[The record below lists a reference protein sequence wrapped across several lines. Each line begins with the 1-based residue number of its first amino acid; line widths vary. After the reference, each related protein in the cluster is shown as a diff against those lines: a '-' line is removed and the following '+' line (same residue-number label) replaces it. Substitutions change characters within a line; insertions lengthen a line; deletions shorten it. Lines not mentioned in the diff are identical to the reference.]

1 MQAAVLAVLAGPEQL
16 QAALA
21 VLYIAGLVVG
31 AVCASSVLQNTAQLL
46 WEASERQRQ
55 RAKGGKPAS
64 NVVQAREEEKKLKQ
78 TAVATVAGALV
89 VHAADQILQSAV
101 QLLLGATGLHLP
113 EALRSMLHIAEQG
126 FPLAKVFTAS
136 MLGSGFVK
144 AIWTRIQRREALKQR
159 SKAIAAQRDA
169 APAETGL
176 LQAAPGASAQQLLAR
191 SGAAQ
196 TAAANSAS
204 TAVPGGLSNQP
215 TARRLLEASVHSVSF
230 SARMTVQD
238 PQSMLAASA
247 SRGDELPLSAYIL
260 KAAAQAE
267 RKVPELSARWNAK
280 FAQANYP
287 VFSSVAVPGP
297 SGLVQL
303 TVKNG
308 DVKTPTGIAAEFK
321 ELTGRAA
328 EGKLLREQAMGS
340 PVVIFDLDSHD
351 ASQFAGI
358 APPKASGHT
367 PCFRLAA
374 GRAPTAAAV
383 LGIVCRVVTAVAA
396 GTWCAVVAEQALAN
410 SALLAAPPP
419 PPPLLSTAAS

>member
-1 MQAAVLAVLAGPEQL
+1 MPIGIQLISGAAAECGFAPGAGPLKLIQGFVPIGLLPSGVPLAVPGQPPMQAAVLAVLAGPEQL

-89 VHAADQILQSAV
+89 AHAADQILQSAV

-126 FPLAKVFTAS
+126 LPLAKVFTAS

-169 APAETGL
+169 APDETGL

-196 TAAANSAS
+196 TAAANAAS

-230 SARMTVQD
+230 SARMTV
-238 PQSMLAASA
+238 
-247 SRGDELPLSAYIL
+247 
-260 KAAAQAE
+260 
-267 RKVPELSARWNAK
+267 
-280 FAQANYP
+280 
-287 VFSSVAVPGP
+287 
-297 SGLVQL
+297 
-303 TVKNG
+303 
-308 DVKTPTGIAAEFK
+308 
-321 ELTGRAA
+321 
-328 EGKLLREQAMGS
+328 
-340 PVVIFDLDSHD
+340 
-351 ASQFAGI
+351 
-358 APPKASGHT
+358 
-367 PCFRLAA
+367 
-374 GRAPTAAAV
+374 
-383 LGIVCRVVTAVAA
+383 
-396 GTWCAVVAEQALAN
+396 
-410 SALLAAPPP
+410 
-419 PPPLLSTAAS
+419 